1 MNGHVKNMHFQQL
14 LERAAT
20 ILCFLLLV
28 FVDSTKTVAA
38 ARNQGCSHDL
48 HQTLKLTRLVHKDT
62 GDLIKQYKASQGEMA
77 ELLCKASVSGIP
89 DPNISGLEPSE
100 KTASMYAQL
109 QAFAPHLRRVY
120 EQQTDL
126 QPPKS
131 PLLNLLNMVINRTG
145 MLTRRINNFYH
156 KVFPNLP
163 LPEPA
168 GESTTLPPPQNIF
181 QQKVY
186 GCVVLTT
193 YKKLLTNMSKN
204 MRTLRSKVCRKAPA
218 SEFNLF

>member
-14 LERAAT
+14 VERAAT

-48 HQTLKLTRLVHKDT
+48 HQTLKLTRFVHKDT

-77 ELLCKASVSGIP
+77 ELLCKASVSDIP

-168 GESTTLPPPQNIF
+168 GGSTTVPSPQNIF

-204 MRTLRSKVCRKAPA
+204 MRTLRSKVCRKAPP

>member
-1 MNGHVKNMHFQQL
+1 
-14 LERAAT
+14 
-20 ILCFLLLV
+20 
-28 FVDSTKTVAA
+28 
-38 ARNQGCSHDL
+38 
-48 HQTLKLTRLVHKDT
+48 
-62 GDLIKQYKASQGEMA
+62 MA

-109 QAFAPHLRRVY
+109 QAFAPHLKRVY
-120 EQQTDL
+120 EEQTDL
-126 QPPKS
+126 QPPKN
-131 PLLNLLNMVINRTG
+131 PLLILLNTVINQSG

-168 GESTTLPPPQNIF
+168 GGSTTLPPPQNIF